1 MAKRD
6 FYEVLGVAKNAS
18 ADELKKAYR
27 RLAMKYHPDRN
38 PDSKEAEEKFKEANE
53 AYEIL
58 SDDDKR
64 AAYDRYGHAGVDPSM
79 GGGGGFGG
87 AGGAGFGDIFGDV
100 FGDIFGG
107 GGRGGQQRSNRGADL
122 GYTLELDLE
131 EAVRGTK
138 VQIRVP
144 TMAECEVC
152 EGTGAKKGTSASTCG
167 TCKGAGQVRVQQG
180 FFVMSQTCPTCHG
193 RGKVISDPCR
203 PCHGEGRVR
212 KNKTLEVKIP
222 AGVDTGDR
230 IRLSGEGEAGAQG
243 GPAGDL
249 YVQVSVREHRIF
261 KRDGADLY
269 CEVPIDFTDAALG
282 GELEVPTLD
291 GRVKLRIPEGTQ
303 TGKLFRLKG
312 KGVKPIRGHAPGDML
327 CRVVIE
333 TPVNLNGRQ
342 KELLQEFQ
350 ASLNGEDGKQS
361 PQKDSFFSAVRKF
374 FDEMTK

>member
-6 FYEVLGVAKNAS
+6 FYEVLGVAKNATD
-18 ADELKKAYR
+18 DEMKKAYR

-38 PDSKEAEEKFKEANE
+38 PDNKEAEEKFKEANE
-53 AYEIL
+53 AYEML
-58 SDDDKR
+58 TNADKR

-79 GGGGGFGG
+79 GGGGG

-122 GYTLELDLE
+122 GYTMELDLE

-138 VQIRVP
+138 AQIRVP
-144 TMAECEVC
+144 TQVECEPC
-152 EGTGAKKGTSASTCG
+152 DGSGAKKGTSATPCRTCNG
-167 TCKGAGQVRVQQG
+167 SGQVRVQQG

-193 RGKVISDPCR
+193 RGKVIPSPCSSW
-203 PCHGEGRVR
+203 HGEGRVR
-212 KNKTLEVKIP
+212 KQKTLEVKIP

-230 IRLSGEGEAGAQG
+230 IRLTGEGEAGAHG

-249 YVQVSVREHRIF
+249 YVQVSVRDHRIF

-269 CEVPIDFTDAALG
+269 CEVPIDFTAAALG
-282 GELEVPTLD
+282 GEIEVPTLD
-291 GRVKLRIPEGTQ
+291 GRVKLRIPDGTQ

-312 KGVKPIRGHAPGDML
+312 KGVKPIRSHAPGDML
-327 CRVVIE
+327 CRIVIE
-333 TPVNLNGRQ
+333 TPVHLTAKQ
-342 KELLQEFQ
+342 KDLLKDFQ
-350 ASLNGEDGKQS
+350 ASLDGEDRKQS
-361 PQKDSFFSAVRKF
+361 PNKDSFLSGVRKF

>member
-6 FYEVLGVAKNAS
+6 FYDVLGVQKNAT
-18 ADELKKAYR
+18 ADEMKKAYR
-27 RLAMKYHPDRN
+27 RLAMKHHPDRN
-38 PDSKEAEEKFKEANE
+38 PDSKEAEDKFKEANE

-58 SDDDKR
+58 SDADKR
-64 AAYDRYGHAGVDPSM
+64 AAYDRYGHAGVDPNM
-79 GGGGGFGG
+79 GGGGG

-107 GGRGGQQRSNRGADL
+107 GGRGGGQQRSNRGSDL

-144 TMAECEVC
+144 TMSECEPC
-152 EGTGAKKGTSASTCG
+152 DGSGAKKGTSASPCRSCNG
-167 TCKGAGQVRVQQG
+167 SGQVRVQQG
-180 FFVMSQTCPTCHG
+180 FFVMSQTCPSCHG
-193 RGKVISDPCR
+193 RGSVITDPCGSCR
-203 PCHGEGRVR
+203 GEGRVR
-212 KNKTLEVKIP
+212 KQKTLEVKIP

-230 IRLSGEGEAGAQG
+230 IRLTGEGEAGAQG

-269 CEVPIDFTDAALG
+269 CEVPIDFADAALG

-291 GRVKLRIPEGTQ
+291 GRVKLRIPEGAQ

-312 KGVKPIRGHAPGDML
+312 KGVKPIRAHAPGDML
-327 CRVVIE
+327 CRVIVE
-333 TPVNLNGRQ
+333 TPVNLSSEQKDMLRQ
-342 KELLQEFQ
+342 FKQTM
-350 ASLNGEDGKQS
+350 SGDDNKQS
-361 PQKDSFFSAVRKF
+361 PNKESFFSAVRKF

>member
-6 FYEVLGVAKNAS
+6 FYEVLGVAKNATD
-18 ADELKKAYR
+18 DEMKKAYR
-27 RLAMKYHPDRN
+27 RLAMKFHPDRN
-38 PDSKEAEEKFKEANE
+38 PDNKEAEEKFKEANE
-53 AYEIL
+53 AYETL
-58 SDDDKR
+58 TNADKR

-79 GGGGGFGG
+79 GGGGG

-122 GYTLELDLE
+122 GYTMELDLE

-138 VQIRVP
+138 AQIRVP
-144 TMAECEVC
+144 TQVECEPC
-152 EGTGAKKGTSASTCG
+152 DGTGAKKGTSATPCRTCNG
-167 TCKGAGQVRVQQG
+167 SGQVRVQQG

-193 RGKVISDPCR
+193 RGKVIPSPCSS
-203 PCHGEGRVR
+203 CHGDGRVR
-212 KNKTLEVKIP
+212 KQKTLEVKIP

-230 IRLSGEGEAGAQG
+230 IRLTGEGEAGAHG

-249 YVQVSVREHRIF
+249 YVQVSVRDHRIF

-269 CEVPIDFTDAALG
+269 CEVPIDFTVAALG
-282 GELEVPTLD
+282 GEIEVPTLD
-291 GRVKLRIPEGTQ
+291 GRLKLRIPDGTQ

-312 KGVKPIRGHAPGDML
+312 KGVKPIRSHAPGDML
-327 CRVVIE
+327 CRIVIE
-333 TPVNLNGRQ
+333 TPVHLTAKQ
-342 KELLQEFQ
+342 KELLKDFQ
-350 ASLNGEDGKQS
+350 ASLDGEDRKQS
-361 PQKDSFFSAVRKF
+361 PNKESFLSGVRKF

>member
-38 PDSKEAEEKFKEANE
+38 PDDKGAEDKFKEANE
-53 AYEIL
+53 AYEVL
-58 SDDDKR
+58 SDEDKR
-64 AAYDRYGHAGVDPSM
+64 AAYDRYGHAGVDPNM
-79 GGGGGFGG
+79 AGGGGGFGG
-87 AGGAGFGDIFGDV
+87 GGGAGFGDIFGDV

-107 GGRGGQQRSNRGADL
+107 GGRGGQRSNRGSDL

-144 TMAECEVC
+144 TMAECETC
-152 EGTGAKKGTSASTCG
+152 DGSGAKKGTSATQCRACNGS
-167 TCKGAGQVRVQQG
+167 GQVRVQQG

-193 RGKVISDPCR
+193 RGKVIPDPCKS
-203 PCHGEGRVR
+203 CHGEGRVR
-212 KNKTLEVKIP
+212 KQKTLEVKIP

-230 IRLSGEGEAGAQG
+230 IRLTGEGEAGTHG

-249 YVQVSVREHRIF
+249 YVQVVVRDHRIF

-269 CEVPIDFTDAALG
+269 CEVPIDFADAALG

-303 TGKLFRLKG
+303 SGKLFRLKG
-312 KGVKPIRGHAPGDML
+312 KGVKPIRSHAPGDML
-327 CRVVIE
+327 CRVVVE
-333 TPVNLNGRQ
+333 TPVNLTPRQ
-342 KELLQEFQ
+342 KELLQELRT
-350 ASLNGEDGKQS
+350 SMNGEDGKQS

>member
-18 ADELKKAYR
+18 DDELKKAYR

-38 PDSKEAEEKFKEANE
+38 PDNKEAEEKFKEANE
-53 AYEIL
+53 AYEML
-58 SDDDKR
+58 SNADKR
-64 AAYDRYGHAGVDPSM
+64 AAYDRYGHAGVDPNM
-79 GGGGGFGG
+79 GGGGG

-107 GGRGGQQRSNRGADL
+107 GGRGGQQRSNRGSDL
-122 GYTLELDLE
+122 GYTMELDLE

-138 VQIRVP
+138 AQIRVP
-144 TMAECEVC
+144 TQVECEPC
-152 EGTGAKKGTSASTCG
+152 EGSGAKKGTSATPCRTCNG
-167 TCKGAGQVRVQQG
+167 SGQVRVQQG

-193 RGKVISDPCR
+193 RGKVIPSPCSS
-203 PCHGEGRVR
+203 CHGEGRVR
-212 KNKTLEVKIP
+212 KQKTLEVKIP

-230 IRLSGEGEAGAQG
+230 IRLTGEGEAGAHG

-249 YVQVSVREHRIF
+249 YVQVSVRDHRIF

-269 CEVPIDFTDAALG
+269 CEVPIDFTTAALG
-282 GELEVPTLD
+282 GEIEVPTLD
-291 GRVKLRIPEGTQ
+291 GRVKLRIPDGTQ

-312 KGVKPIRGHAPGDML
+312 KGVKPIRSHAPGDML
-327 CRVVIE
+327 CRIVIE
-333 TPVNLNGRQ
+333 TPVHLTAKQ
-342 KELLQEFQ
+342 KDLLKDFQ
-350 ASLNGEDGKQS
+350 ASLDGEDRKQS
-361 PQKDSFFSAVRKF
+361 PNKESFLSGVRKF

>member
-6 FYEVLGVAKNAS
+6 FYEVLGVQKNAS
-18 ADELKKAYR
+18 ADEMKKAYR
-27 RLAMKYHPDRN
+27 RLAMKHHPDRN

-58 SDDDKR
+58 SDADKR

-79 GGGGGFGG
+79 GGGGG

-107 GGRGGQQRSNRGADL
+107 GGRGGGQQRSNRGSDL

-131 EAVRGTK
+131 EAVRGAK

-144 TMAECEVC
+144 TMAECEPC
-152 EGTGAKKGTSASTCG
+152 DGSGAKKGTSASQCRTCNG
-167 TCKGAGQVRVQQG
+167 SGQVRVQQG
-180 FFVMSQTCPTCHG
+180 FFVMSQTCSSCHG
-193 RGKVISDPCR
+193 RGSVITDPCGSCR
-203 PCHGEGRVR
+203 GEGRVR
-212 KNKTLEVKIP
+212 KQKTLEVKIP

-230 IRLSGEGEAGAQG
+230 IRLTGEGEAGAQG

-249 YVQVSVREHRIF
+249 YVQVSVREHPIF

-291 GRVKLRIPEGTQ
+291 GRVKLRIPEATQ

-312 KGVKPIRGHAPGDML
+312 KGVKPIRSHAQGDML
-327 CRVVIE
+327 CRVVVE
-333 TPVNLNGRQ
+333 TPVQLSAEQKDLLRQ
-342 KELLQEFQ
+342 FQ
-350 ASLNGEDGKQS
+350 QSMSGVGNKQS
-361 PQKDSFFSAVRKF
+361 PNKESFFSAVRKF